1 MKEHRKS
8 KNSGENARL
17 ICSTNS
23 KIVDKRE
30 DKLPVLDRIIR
41 GFEIVK
47 NMKLEHSRNQIN
59 IYFSKN
65 QYSMN
70 NNRIRSLL
78 NPKAIQSA
86 EYYL

>member
-30 DKLPVLDRIIR
+30 DKITTGSNHQ
-41 GFEIVK
+41 GFRNCKKHETG
-47 NMKLEHSRNQIN
+47 HSRNQIN
-59 IYFSKN
+59 IYFSKK

-86 EYYL
+86 E